1 MKTRG
6 WIFDDRS
13 STSDLSLS
21 PGPRPTLCPDPRHMI
36 VLHLLFCHSVL
47 PCIPQFIHQPWTLTS
62 LLLCLVLHWKL
73 ATTSLTSWL
82 STSSPFL
89 VHLCPPYSDLF
100 SILAPVPQS
109 RATIWLR
116 NQLIRSSRNAQLRY
130 STTSLRCLPRPNLPP
145 LLRRFSQDQH
155 YLINAQSIS
164 RLSLIK
170 CLR

>member
-36 VLHLLFCHSVL
+36 VLYLLFCHSVL

-73 ATTSLTSWL
+73 ATTSLTLWL
-82 STSSPFL
+82 STFSPFL
-89 VHLCPPYSDLF
+89 VSLHPPYPDLF
-100 SILAPVPQS
+100 SDRALIPQS
-109 RATIWLR
+109 QATIRLR
-116 NQLIRSSRNAQLRY
+116 NQRIRSSPPDQC
-130 STTSLRCLPRPNLPP
+130 SINLEVVSCKVPEMTG
-145 LLRRFSQDQH
+145 F
-155 YLINAQSIS
+155 
-164 RLSLIK
+164 
-170 CLR
+170 